1 MTEDYPRIDGDKRLI
16 TMRMSSFDSRE
27 VATFVTG
34 TLPVFHGIQAWRSEP
49 AEPEQTGTP
58 WRIWVE
64 LAGVVYDLI
73 VVCHED
79 DRLSFKLEP
88 LDREGVGERRRQR
101 VAKQVG
107 AAMAALKKLGVE
119 AELIGSFAWGGFG
132 IHSDIDILVLN
143 ERGQSRGLIL
153 AAARD
158 VVHEATVDMVFWN
171 SLSEG
176 ERQVIANDKVRHT
189 NATQVT

>member
-1 MTEDYPRIDGDKRLI
+1 MSEDSPRIDDDKRLI

-34 TLPVFHGIQAWRSEP
+34 TLPVFYGIQAWRNEP
-49 AEPEQTGTP
+49 ADPRQTGAP
-58 WRIWVE
+58 WRIWIE
-64 LAGVVYDLI
+64 LAGVVYDL
-73 VVCHED
+73 VVMRHED

-88 LDREGVGERRRQR
+88 LDGDGLGERRRQR
-101 VAKQVG
+101 LVQQVG

-132 IHSDIDILVLN
+132 IHSDIDILVPS
-143 ERGQSRGLIL
+143 ERGQSRGVII

-158 VVHEATVDMVFWN
+158 GVREATVDVIFWN

-176 ERQVIANDKVRHT
+176 ERQVIANDRRRHT
-189 NATQVT
+189 TSTQVT